1 MRLHHE
7 RTSIV
12 LRDIA
17 EKGDPEDRLSF
28 ATLVERLGDR
38 GFGILLFLW
47 ALPNMIPIPGISTPF
62 GLLIVI
68 TAGQMVMGRHRPW
81 LPRSVL
87 GRSIRRADF
96 KRMTDKALPYLE
108 RFERYCKPRWTVV
121 PQGVAERM
129 VGLFLVVLGLV
140 LILPIWGG
148 NLPPAIAVAVIALGL
163 IETDGVM
170 VMAGTVIGLIA
181 LAIVGLILSMGFYAT
196 MHMLDQLFVW

>member
-87 GRSIRRADF
+87 GRSIQRADF
-96 KRMTDKALPYLE
+96 KRMTDKAVPYLE

-121 PQGVAERM
+121 LQGVAERM

>member
-87 GRSIRRADF
+87 GRSIQRADF

-121 PQGVAERM
+121 LQGVAERM